1 MRFDDTR
8 TGWRIA
14 DDVGSMHYEGANVER
29 KADENNRWLYELD
42 TLKDN
47 VGSLEHS
54 LREALTEIAGVRSE
68 IQMQEITIA
77 ELRAEINQ
85 LVAEG
90 LVAEGE

>member
-8 TGWRIA
+8 TEWRIA
-14 DDVGSMHYEGANVER
+14 DVER
-29 KADENNRWLYELD
+29 KADENNRRLYELD

-68 IQMQEITIA
+68 IQMQETTIA

-90 LVAEGE
+90 E